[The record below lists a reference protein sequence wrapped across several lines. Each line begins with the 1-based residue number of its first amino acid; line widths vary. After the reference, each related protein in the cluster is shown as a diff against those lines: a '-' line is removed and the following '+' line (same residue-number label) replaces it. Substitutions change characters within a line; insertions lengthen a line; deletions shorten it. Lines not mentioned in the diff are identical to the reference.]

1 MQEEI
6 GKTTN
11 SAVVSYKDLH
21 ALGEIKY
28 FVALHAFPDTLL
40 WLFIMFNAQVAALRQ
55 AQDRSPKSIFSDPS
69 FFAPCP
75 GGGIGR
81 RASLR
86 G

>member
-55 AQDRSPKSIFSDPS
+55 AQDRSPK
-69 FFAPCP
+69 AY
-75 GGGIGR
+75 
-81 RASLR
+81 SLLLLFLHLAQVAELVDALA
-86 G
+86 